1 MMVNGNFSIDSLE
14 KAEVDETSSVA
25 ALLKCIWCN
34 SVMLLFFFP
43 LMTSWVKSSLL
54 SIIKAR
60 QWLFS
65 TRLSSL
71 LWMVKRRATRKS

>member
-34 SVMLLFFFP
+34 SVLL
-43 LMTSWVKSSLL
+43 LL
-54 SIIKAR
+54 
-60 QWLFS
+60 
-65 TRLSSL
+65 L
-71 LWMVKRRATRKS
+71 LPFND